1 MMTEDPK
8 GLLTE
13 LSELRKRA
21 RVDRHGY
28 WLPFLLFG
36 LITLGATPFYG
47 PRLCVDSGQDPELVE
62 PRVCT
67 WTSLDQSWLYHWLH
81 PTGQMMGPV
90 FGLHQPSVVPDIYWI
105 VALLFGYLAVVRWY
119 RWRAA
124 QVGVETPTRTYA
136 QVTIFMLVLPL
147 IGVPVLSELFFG
159 RVGWQIALPVTV
171 AVIVAA
177 TWRVRSVGFT
187 LAVLALFALAH
198 FVTIYPYGPMVI
210 LAAGLAGLA
219 YLERS
224 VVCTVT
230 VVIFAATVL
239 FVNEA
244 GRFFIYW
251 PYPVQYFA
259 STALPA
265 SVLLIGGII
274 GSVQR
279 EMAR

>member
-1 MMTEDPK
+1 MTEDPK
-8 GLLTE
+8 GLLAE
-13 LSELRKRA
+13 LSDLRKRA

-47 PRLCVDSGQDPELVE
+47 PRLCVDSGQNPELVE
-62 PRVCT
+62 PQPCT
-67 WTSLDQSWLYHWLH
+67 WNSADQPWLYHWLH
-81 PTGQMMGPV
+81 PTGQMSGPV
-90 FGLHQPSVVPDIYWI
+90 FGFHQPSVAVDVYWI
-105 VALLFGYLAVVRWY
+105 VALLCGYLAVVWWY

-124 QVGVETPTRTYA
+124 QVGVETPTRLYA
-136 QVTIFMLVLPL
+136 QVTIFMLLLPL

-159 RVGWQIALPVTV
+159 RVGWQIALPVT
-171 AVIVAA
+171 AALIVAA

-198 FVTIYPYGPMVI
+198 FVTVYPYGPMFI

-230 VVIFAATVL
+230 VAIFAAVVL
-239 FVNEA
+239 YVNEA
-244 GRFFIYW
+244 GRFGLYW
-251 PYPVQYFA
+251 PYAVEHFA

-265 SVLLIGGII
+265 VVLLMGGII

>member
-1 MMTEDPK
+1 MTEDPK

-13 LSELRKRA
+13 LTAMRKRA
-21 RVDRHGY
+21 RADRHGY

-62 PRVCT
+62 PRVCS
-67 WTSLDQSWLYHWLH
+67 WTSADLPWLYHWLH
-81 PTGQMMGPV
+81 PTGQMEGPV
-90 FGLHQPSVVPDIYWI
+90 FGLHQPSIAPDLYWI
-105 VALLFGYLAVVRWY
+105 VALLCGYLAVVWWY

-124 QVGVETPTRTYA
+124 QVGVETPTRLYA

-147 IGVPVLSELFFG
+147 IGVPVLSELIFG
-159 RVGWQIALPVTV
+159 RLGWQIALPITV
-171 AVIVAA
+171 VLIVAA
-177 TWRVRSVGFT
+177 TWRVRSVRFT

-198 FVTIYPYGPMVI
+198 FATIYPYGPLFV
-210 LAAGLAGLA
+210 LAAGLIGLA

-224 VVCTVT
+224 AVCTIT
-230 VVIFAATVL
+230 VVIFTATVL

-244 GRFFIYW
+244 GRFGFYW
-251 PYPVQYFA
+251 PYPVENFA

-265 SVLLIGGII
+265 FVLLVGGII
-274 GSVQR
+274 GSVRR